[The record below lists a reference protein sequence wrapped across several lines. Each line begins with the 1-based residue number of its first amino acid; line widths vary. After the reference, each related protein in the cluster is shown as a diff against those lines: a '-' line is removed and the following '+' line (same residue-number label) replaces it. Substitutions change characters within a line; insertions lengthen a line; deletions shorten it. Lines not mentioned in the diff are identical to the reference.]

1 MSEQATTILKE
12 SSLAAA
18 RSGRFGPHR
27 VKGCFV
33 VAGAV
38 LVSGLGSGSTSG
50 AAAPAV
56 GAATRADPQARIVQS
71 KLGEPTGSSG
81 CRGCSSG
88 CRGELWSMSRL
99 HGSTVWVGDHAT
111 GRIHVY
117 RLDGKRLRVIDTG
130 LGRERLTGFR
140 VDSQGSFSILDAR
153 GNRTVRL
160 RASQT

>member
-1 MSEQATTILKE
+1 MGEQATTIPE
-12 SSLAAA
+12 DSSVSAV
-18 RSGRFGPHR
+18 RSGRFGHDR
-27 VKGCFV
+27 VKGCLV

-38 LVSGLGSGSTSG
+38 LVSGLGSGSTFG
-50 AAAPAV
+50 AAAPA
-56 GAATRADPQARIVQS
+56 ASPAKRPDPQANVVQS
-71 KLGEPTGSSG
+71 QLREPTGSSQ

-99 HGSTVWVGDHAT
+99 HGSSVWVGDHAT

-140 VDSQGSFSILDAR
+140 VDSQGSLSVLDAR
-153 GNRTVRL
+153 ENRTVRL

>member
-1 MSEQATTILKE
+1 MGGQATTILKD
-12 SSLAAA
+12 SPVSAV
-18 RSGRFGPHR
+18 RRDRFWLRR

-33 VAGAV
+33 AAGAV

-50 AAAPAV
+50 AAAPAA
-56 GAATRADPQARIVQS
+56 GPATRADPQARVVQS
-71 KLGEPTGSSG
+71 QLREPIGSSE

-88 CRGELWSMSRL
+88 CPGESWSMSRL

-117 RLDGKRLRVIDTG
+117 RLDGSRLRIIDTR

-140 VDSQGSFSILDAR
+140 VDSQGSLSVRDAR
-153 GNRTVRL
+153 GNQTLRL
-160 RASQT
+160 RTSQT

>member
-1 MSEQATTILKE
+1 MGEQATTILKD
-12 SSLAAA
+12 SSVSAA

-27 VKGCFV
+27 VKGCSV

-50 AAAPAV
+50 AAAPA
-56 GAATRADPQARIVQS
+56 ASPATRADPQANVVQS
-71 KLGEPTGSSG
+71 QLREPTGSSE

-117 RLDGKRLRVIDTG
+117 RLDGTRLRVIDTG
-130 LGRERLTGFR
+130 LGRERLT
-140 VDSQGSFSILDAR
+140 S
-153 GNRTVRL
+153 
-160 RASQT
+160 